1 MTNAQSAAC
10 GLLGLR
16 SRAAMTENLLG
27 VIVDRYGNAEKAA
40 VASLANGQLVY
51 RVKFFFVDDY
61 KDATRVSDR

>member
-1 MTNAQSAAC
+1 
-10 GLLGLR
+10 
-16 SRAAMTENLLG
+16 MTENLLG